1 MWITSEQCVWKAP
14 QVLSDQWPLEE
25 LYGNDVRLKNFFTG
39 HLGVR
44 ECTIEEVLREL
55 KAMSKPKSEL
65 FARLHYKS
73 ADLYQYLDATVQSD
87 TGWDLIRYV
96 GEVHDFAP
104 L

>member
-1 MWITSEQCVWKAP
+1 
-14 QVLSDQWPLEE
+14 
-25 LYGNDVRLKNFFTG
+25 
-39 HLGVR
+39 
-44 ECTIEEVLREL
+44 
-55 KAMSKPKSEL
+55 MSKPKSEL